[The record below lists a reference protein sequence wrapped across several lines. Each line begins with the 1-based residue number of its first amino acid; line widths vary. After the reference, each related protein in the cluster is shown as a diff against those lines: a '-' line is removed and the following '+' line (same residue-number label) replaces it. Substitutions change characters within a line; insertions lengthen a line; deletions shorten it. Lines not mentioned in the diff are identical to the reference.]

1 MPEMYNTTC
10 ITQTAATVAALMR
23 FPAPAAAAEP
33 IPVVLEAAQNR
44 FGALPVERMLLYNPD
59 AIAMWLFQ
67 KYTPAFSGV
76 MLHSC
81 LTIPV
86 RSVMP
91 SVTPVC
97 FASMYTGVMP
107 EVHGIRA
114 YEKPVLKCETLFD
127 AAIAAGHRVAIVST
141 EGDSISQIFLER
153 EMDYYI
159 LPTPQDCNAKA
170 AELMER
176 DACDLLVLY
185 NRNYD
190 ATMHRNGP
198 ESERSLEELKRNA
211 DTLACFE
218 QMARRVWR
226 GKRAAMAFLPDH
238 GCHEIDGGMGSH
250 GLDMAEDMNIVHFY
264 HFLPQ

>member
-67 KYTPAFSGV
+67 KYTRAFSGV

-97 FASMYTGVMP
+97 FASMYTGV
-107 EVHGIRA
+107 H
-114 YEKPVLKCETLFD
+114 
-127 AAIAAGHRVAIVST
+127 AGKTWH
-141 EGDSISQIFLER
+141 LC
-153 EMDYYI
+153 
-159 LPTPQDCNAKA
+159 L
-170 AELMER
+170 
-176 DACDLLVLY
+176 
-185 NRNYD
+185 
-190 ATMHRNGP
+190 
-198 ESERSLEELKRNA
+198 
-211 DTLACFE
+211 
-218 QMARRVWR
+218 
-226 GKRAAMAFLPDH
+226 
-238 GCHEIDGGMGSH
+238 
-250 GLDMAEDMNIVHFY
+250 
-264 HFLPQ
+264 

>member
-1 MPEMYNTTC
+1 MPVTYNTIC
-10 ITQTAATVAALMR
+10 LTQTAATVAALMD

-33 IPVVLEAAQNR
+33 IRVVLDAARER
-44 FGALPVERMLLYNPD
+44 FGGAPVERMLLYNPD

-67 KYTPAFSGV
+67 KYTHLFAGA
-76 MLHSC
+76 MLHSS
-81 LTIPV
+81 LTLPML
-86 RSVMP
+86 SVMP

-127 AAIAAGHRVAIVST
+127 AALAAGRRVAIVST
-141 EGDSISQIFLER
+141 EGDSISKIFLER
-153 EMDYYI
+153 DLAYFI
-159 LPTPQDCNAKA
+159 LPTPEECNAKA

-190 ATMHRNGP
+190 STMHRHGP
-198 ESERSLEELKRNA
+198 ESEQALRSWRATRILLLLSRNSR
-211 DTLACFE
+211 
-218 QMARRVWR
+218 ARRGAASGRPWPFCR
-226 GKRAAMAFLPDH
+226 ITAATKSTMAWAAM
-238 GCHEIDGGMGSH
+238 GWRCRRI
-250 GLDMAEDMNIVHFY
+250 
-264 HFLPQ
+264 